1 MTSYGGAPSGTLL
14 VLFIWSKDL
23 MRLRVLVVF
32 DRHISSACGRPCAVQ
47 DEECASEHGTKS
59 SPLIL
64 EGCSFDVDLPAD
76 CDDEYWE
83 NDDPKLVF
91 KQPVDKPSK
100 IAFFISLIK
109 LQQILA
115 FSLRTIVSG
124 LHDGVRLER
133 SSDH

>member
-1 MTSYGGAPSGTLL
+1 MPDS
-14 VLFIWSKDL
+14 
-23 MRLRVLVVF
+23 
-32 DRHISSACGRPCAVQ
+32 
-47 DEECASEHGTKS
+47 
-59 SPLIL
+59 LIL
-64 EGCSFDVDLPAD
+64 KACSFDVDLPAN
-76 CDDEYWE
+76 CDDEFWE
-83 NDDPKLVF
+83 NVDPMRAF

-115 FSLRTIVSG
+115 FSLRTIVSS